1 MQRPSHPHFFRQCFY
16 AVICHLSIRLHMNIA
31 VYLYWGL
38 MRKNWFAMSRLL
50 HLLGHIAERLPFMSR
65 LLHLSGHIWKNLL
78 TMSRFSSKRGCL
90 GILFLYMSRLVL
102 FPGLFTSLFLHMSR
116 VSLSPGLF
124 TSLFLHMSK
133 TPPKNYKLPNNAFQI
148 YITAFLAGANADE
161 T

>member
-1 MQRPSHPHFFRQCFY
+1 
-16 AVICHLSIRLHMNIA
+16 
-31 VYLYWGL
+31 
-38 MRKNWFAMSRLL
+38 MSRLL

-116 VSLSPGLF
+116 VSLSRDFLLLF
-124 TSLFLHMSK
+124 FYIC
-133 TPPKNYKLPNNAFQI
+133 PKLPQKTINCQTMLFK
-148 YITAFLAGANADE
+148 YISTHFSQAQTQTKHNFSQVSF
-161 T
+161 

>member
-1 MQRPSHPHFFRQCFY
+1 
-16 AVICHLSIRLHMNIA
+16 
-31 VYLYWGL
+31 
-38 MRKNWFAMSRLL
+38 MSRLL
-50 HLLGHIAERLPFMSR
+50 HLLGHIAERLPF
-65 LLHLSGHIWKNLL
+65 
-78 TMSRFSSKRGCL
+78 
-90 GILFLYMSRLVL
+90 MSRLVL